1 MWGAKGWSAQ
11 QGSNLSFRRS
21 MLPFVF
27 IFTYLFIY
35 FGCAGSSQLRGLSLV
50 AGCRFL
56 LLLRSTGSRR
66 HGLSSCDSRAQ
77 RLQLTG
83 SLALRYMKSPQ
94 TGDQTM
100 SPASAGR
107 FLTTGP
113 PGKSSTLILSSQ
125 LMNPRTLCS

>member
-56 LLLRSTGSRR
+56 LLLRSQALGGMDSVVVTL
-66 HGLSSCDSRAQ
+66 GLSDCSSRAP
-77 RLQLTG
+77 L
-83 SLALRYMKSPQ
+83 
-94 TGDQTM
+94 
-100 SPASAGR
+100 
-107 FLTTGP
+107 
-113 PGKSSTLILSSQ
+113 
-125 LMNPRTLCS
+125 LCGT